1 MLNVTLVQLFDLVL
15 LSAQER
21 AAGVRI
27 TMPSAVGWNL
37 PGLLPV
43 SGSITI
49 PRWDTVRTALTR
61 GDFSPRLEQLGEE
74 DVAIRQH
81 LFLSAHSE
89 MTPQLRECLEAP
101 RPSPSPDPKADA
113 DPHQRRPFLAF
124 RLQSASLTTIP
135 RRMR

>member
-1 MLNVTLVQLFDLVL
+1 MRDREMLNVTLVQLFDLVL

-61 GDFSPRLEQLGEE
+61 GDFSQRLEQLGEE
-74 DVAIRQH
+74 EWEQH
-81 LFLSAHSE
+81 
-89 MTPQLRECLEAP
+89 
-101 RPSPSPDPKADA
+101 
-113 DPHQRRPFLAF
+113 
-124 RLQSASLTTIP
+124 
-135 RRMR
+135 